1 LNKSFS
7 GAILK
12 ENKPKRACFSQSIFG
27 KPNQKRQ
34 SKAMPALENPRREKF
49 AQGIVKGLP
58 QVKAYQEAGYS
69 PQRQNASRM
78 MTNDDIQQR
87 LSELRELKIGEFAT
101 EKDFLRKMFM
111 QNYSLAI
118 ASSNLAAANVAAD
131 KLARLDGHMVDRKE
145 IGGPGDFANLSDAE
159 LIELIAE
166 PLNGASGDY
175 DASAPAGGFGEMEA
189 PESE

>member
-1 LNKSFS
+1 
-7 GAILK
+7 
-12 ENKPKRACFSQSIFG
+12 
-27 KPNQKRQ
+27 
-34 SKAMPALENPRREKF
+34 
-49 AQGIVKGLP
+49 
-58 QVKAYQEAGYS
+58 
-69 PQRQNASRM
+69 M

-87 LSELRELKIGEFAT
+87 LTELRELKIGEFAT

-118 ASSNLAAANVAAD
+118 ASSNIAAANVAAD

-166 PLNGASGDY
+166 PLNGAEGDY
-175 DASAPAGGFGEMEA
+175 DAGAPAGGFGEMEA

>member
-1 LNKSFS
+1 
-7 GAILK
+7 
-12 ENKPKRACFSQSIFG
+12 
-27 KPNQKRQ
+27 
-34 SKAMPALENPRREKF
+34 
-49 AQGIVKGLP
+49 
-58 QVKAYQEAGYS
+58 
-69 PQRQNASRM
+69 M

-87 LSELRELKIGEFAT
+87 LTELRELKIGEFAT

-118 ASSNLAAANVAAD
+118 ASSNIAAANVAAD

-166 PLNGASGDY
+166 PLNGAEGDY

>member
-1 LNKSFS
+1 
-7 GAILK
+7 
-12 ENKPKRACFSQSIFG
+12 
-27 KPNQKRQ
+27 
-34 SKAMPALENPRREKF
+34 MPALENPRREKF

-87 LSELRELKIGEFAT
+87 LTELRELKIGEFAT

-118 ASSNLAAANVAAD
+118 ASSNIAAANVAAD

-166 PLNGASGDY
+166 PLNGAEGDY
-175 DASAPAGGFGEMEA
+175 DAGAPAGGFGEMEA

>member
-1 LNKSFS
+1 
-7 GAILK
+7 
-12 ENKPKRACFSQSIFG
+12 
-27 KPNQKRQ
+27 
-34 SKAMPALENPRREKF
+34 MPALENPRREKY
-49 AQGIVKGLP
+49 AQGLVKGLP
-58 QVKAYQEAGYS
+58 SVKAYEQAGYS
-69 PQRQNASRM
+69 PNRGNATRM
-78 MTNDDIQQR
+78 KANESIQER
-87 LSELRELKIGEFAT
+87 IEELQALKIGEFAT
-101 EKDFLRKMFM
+101 EKETLRKMFLT
-111 QNYSLAI
+111 NYSLAV
-118 ASSNLAAANVAAD
+118 SSGNLAAANVAAD